1 MRGGALRKLPGH
13 VCDCQVRKA
22 TGLRISVANR
32 GIKGVGGE
40 DEKKGGKTRENV
52 EVKLDRV
59 VAA

>member
-32 GIKGVGGE
+32 GIKGVGGK
-40 DEKKGGKTRENV
+40 DEKKGGKTGEM
-52 EVKLDRV
+52 
-59 VAA
+59 